1 MDLYTSPRMITLL
14 IADDHAVV
22 RQGLQALLVAEPDL
36 QLVGATGNGGDV
48 AALVDELRPDV
59 LLLDLMMPGTSGLE
73 VLRQLQEKGT
83 ATRVVVLSMS
93 ASEPH
98 VAEAFRR
105 GAMGYVLKES
115 SAQELIEAIR
125 QAFAGRRYVS
135 APLSERM
142 VDAYLHRL
150 TTEGPADVFDVLTDR
165 EKEVL
170 QLVANGSSNREV
182 AERLE
187 ISIRTAE
194 THRAHVMQKLGLRNQ
209 NELIRYAVRRGLIR
223 VEE

>member
-1 MDLYTSPRMITLL
+1 MITIL

-36 QLVGATGNGGDV
+36 RLVGATGNGADV
-48 AALVDELRPDV
+48 VGLVDELRPDV
-59 LLLDLMMPGTSGLE
+59 LLLDLMMPGMSGLD
-73 VLRQLQEKGT
+73 VLRHLQERGT
-83 ATRVVVLSMS
+83 ETRVVVLSMS

-105 GAMGYVLKES
+105 GALGYVLKES
-115 SAQELIEAIR
+115 SAEELIQAIR
-125 QAFAGRRYVS
+125 HAAEGRRFVS

-142 VDAYLHRL
+142 VGAYLHRL
-150 TTEGPADVFDVLTDR
+150 TSEAPADVFDALTER
-165 EKEVL
+165 EREVL
-170 QLVANGSSNREV
+170 ELVARGLSNREV
-182 AERLE
+182 AQRLE

-194 THRAHVMQKLGLRNQ
+194 THRAHAMQKLGLRNQ
-209 NELIRYAVRRGLIR
+209 NALIRYAVRRGLIR